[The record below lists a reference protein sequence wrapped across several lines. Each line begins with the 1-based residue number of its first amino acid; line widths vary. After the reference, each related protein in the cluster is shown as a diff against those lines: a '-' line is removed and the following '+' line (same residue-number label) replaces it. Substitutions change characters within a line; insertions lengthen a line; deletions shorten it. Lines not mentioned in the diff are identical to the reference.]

1 MPIYFKDRQ
10 SRFILVSEATAAK
23 HGLTPEQM
31 VGLTDAEFFDSAQTD
46 TFLAE
51 EQQIMETGVPA
62 SYKEVHETWIDRPDS
77 WAVTTKRPLRDL
89 DGRILGIVG
98 ISQDVTQRVTT
109 ERRAAKAL
117 ADLNTADA
125 QLRAVLEN
133 SPDAIS
139 GHDRDLRFTDVN
151 SGAEHLLRLPKEQLL
166 GCALK
171 ELAIDPAISE
181 VWEGALRLA
190 LRSGEQTET
199 EGSAGSG
206 SETIWLQS
214 RIAAERDADGRIVS
228 MLTSTRDITQ
238 LKLAEQTMARQ
249 ALRDAVTGL
258 ANRTLLTD
266 RLRQALVC
274 LERRPGHI
282 GLLFVDLDHFKEVND
297 TYGHHI
303 GDSVLFEMGRRFE
316 GVARKTDT
324 VARLGGD
331 EFVLLFETIESPLDA
346 SGIAHRV
353 VEVTA
358 QPVQIGDLSVS
369 MSASVGVVL
378 TDDPSS
384 DASVLLAKADAAMY
398 RVKRG
403 GRNGFCVWDA
413 LLDEHKSG
421 DRAIKAGL
429 HRG

>member
-1 MPIYFKDRQ
+1 MTERLTEGVPTAGSTDSLAELCLRGILTGPDAVIYFKDRQ

-23 HGLTPEQM
+23 HGLTQEQM
-31 VGLTDAEFFDSAQTD
+31 VGLTDAEFFDSAQTG

-89 DGRILGIVG
+89 DGPILGIVG

-139 GHDRDLRFTDVN
+139 RHDRDLRFTYVN
-151 SGAEHLLRLPKEQLL
+151 SAAEHLLRLPKEQLL

-206 SETIWLQS
+206 SETIWPQS

-238 LKLAEQTMARQ
+238 
-249 ALRDAVTGL
+249 
-258 ANRTLLTD
+258 
-266 RLRQALVC
+266 
-274 LERRPGHI
+274 
-282 GLLFVDLDHFKEVND
+282 
-297 TYGHHI
+297 
-303 GDSVLFEMGRRFE
+303 
-316 GVARKTDT
+316 
-324 VARLGGD
+324 
-331 EFVLLFETIESPLDA
+331 
-346 SGIAHRV
+346 
-353 VEVTA
+353 
-358 QPVQIGDLSVS
+358 
-369 MSASVGVVL
+369 
-378 TDDPSS
+378 
-384 DASVLLAKADAAMY
+384 
-398 RVKRG
+398 
-403 GRNGFCVWDA
+403 
-413 LLDEHKSG
+413 
-421 DRAIKAGL
+421 
-429 HRG
+429 